1 MKKLL
6 LILLLVPMVSF
17 GQDEKI
23 KKGKAYIIPM
33 GKGIYQSSITGKTGF
48 TSTGKL
54 KTRALAKG
62 KEFAKEKNAE
72 LEVISFETVEQSFM
86 VFPQAIMTFRLVYET
101 QEINNPNDPNKIT
114 ITTTGNIMNNNQETT
129 ISRPPSQPSDS
140 QKNNKKKIA
149 IEELKELKGLLDL
162 GLITQEEFDKKAAEL
177 KKIILGN

>member
-6 LILLLVPMVSF
+6 LLLLLVPIVSF

-23 KKGKAYIIPM
+23 KRGKAYIIPM

-114 ITTTGNIMNNNQETT
+114 ITTIGNIMNNNQETI
-129 ISRPPSQPSDS
+129 ISRSPSQPSDTL
-140 QKNNKKKIA
+140 KINKKQKA
-149 IEELKELKGLLDL
+149 IKELKDLKELLDMD
-162 GLITQEEFDKKAAEL
+162 LITKDEYEKKATEL
-177 KKIILGN
+177 KKVILGN